1 MVMKN
6 RLGKILWFDFFSLL
20 SRHTQLFNDFILSD
34 IYLSLQDKKVLSN
47 IDLNIH
53 LIRAFEKISKF
64 TAIRL
69 DLYGMRHVSPDNW
82 VDLIAKKPLDPK
94 KATFLA
100 QNFITIFQNA
110 LGIFK
115 LPVKAKEENNHRSEF
130 LYFKIADEFFYI
142 LKINNKKYCNH
153 YYNLFYLIISRV
165 LKYYQ
170 DSLER
175 QNLKEQ
181 IAVLNK
187 SLLDTERSLQIADK
201 AVKRKVYDLHN
212 LVEASNEIYS
222 ILNFKQLI
230 NSALLTIIG
239 QLGIQNALALMNDP
253 ASHAFSLNF
262 QKGFKDRDVEMLK
275 FKIETPLTK
284 YLLKRGTPLY
294 TQDMEKEYVLSAYTK
309 KLKKIGVTLI
319 APIINQGRLQGII
332 GIGEKLY
339 GRSFN
344 QTDYELFHVL
354 INIISISI
362 ENALHYEEVK
372 NLSLT
377 DAMTNLHNY
386 RYFSIRLKEELN
398 RSKRSKAKV
407 SLLIIDIDHFK
418 NYNDT
423 LGHQAGDEA
432 LRSLGKVLKLAVRDE
447 DIVCRYGGE
456 EFCIILPGISRN
468 SLEILGERLRQK
480 IEVHNFY
487 KERVQPAGRLTVS
500 LGGAT
505 FPDDARN
512 PDELIQR
519 ADQALYEAKNMGRN
533 QMQLY
538 LNPAIRNV
546 EIPKEINPILSQ

>member
-1 MVMKN
+1 MN
-6 RLGKILWFDFFSLL
+6 RIFKKLL
-20 SRHTQLFNDFILSD
+20 RFEFLPGLNHQAHIFNDFILSD
-34 IYLSLQDKKVLSN
+34 TYLTLPDNNVISN
-47 IDLNIH
+47 MDLNVH
-53 LIRAFEKISKF
+53 LIGAFEKISKF
-64 TAIRL
+64 TSLSL
-69 DLYGMRHVSPDNW
+69 DFHGARKETPEMW
-82 VDLIAKKPLDPK
+82 MDLIAKKPLHLKSSGYYIRHFND
-94 KATFLA
+94 
-100 QNFITIFQNA
+100 
-110 LGIFK
+110 IFK
-115 LPVKAKEENNHRSEF
+115 NHMGIYNSADLPGQGNGYTGEF
-130 LYFKIADEFFYI
+130 LYFQIQGEFFYI
-142 LKINNKKYCNH
+142 LKIGNRKYRAN
-153 YYNLFYLIISRV
+153 YYNLFYLIVSRL
-165 LKYYQ
+165 LKSHQ
-170 DSLER
+170 ELLEKEG
-175 QNLKEQ
+175 LKEQ

-187 SLLDTERSLQIADK
+187 SLLESDRSLQIAEK

-239 QLGIQNALALMNDP
+239 QLGIQNALALMYESGTHSY
-253 ASHAFSLNF
+253 SHIFH
-262 QKGFKDRDVEMLK
+262 KGFKERDVEILK
-275 FKIETPLTK
+275 FKIETPIAK
-284 YLLKRGTPLY
+284 YLLKRGTPLFVEDL
-294 TQDMEKEYVLSAYTK
+294 QKEYVLNAYTR
-309 KLKKIGVTLI
+309 KLRRIGLSLL
-319 APIINQGRLQGII
+319 APIINQGRLQGVI

-339 GRSFN
+339 GHSFS

-398 RSKRSKAKV
+398 RARRNKSKV

-432 LRSLGKVLKLAVRDE
+432 LRSLGKVLKAAVRDE
-447 DIVCRYGGE
+447 DIVSRYGGE
-456 EFCIILPGISRN
+456 EFCIILPGISK
-468 SLEILGERLRQK
+468 SSVEILGERLRQK
-480 IEVHNFY
+480 VESHAFY
-487 KERVQPAGRLTVS
+487 KARVQPEGKLTVS

-512 PDELIQR
+512 PEELIQH

-533 QMQLY
+533 QMRLY
-538 LNPAIRNV
+538 LNQAHGGID
-546 EIPKEINPILSQ
+546 IQKEITRVITQ

>member
-1 MVMKN
+1 MKSIFK
-6 RLGKILWFDFFSLL
+6 KILRFDFLPLL
-20 SRHTQLFNDFILSD
+20 NQQAHLFNDFILSD
-34 IYLSLQDKKVLSN
+34 TYLALPDQNVISN

-64 TAIRL
+64 TSLSL
-69 DLYGMRHVSPDNW
+69 DLYGVRKDTPEHW
-82 VDLIAKKPLDPK
+82 LDLLAKKPLHLK
-94 KATFLA
+94 KSGY
-100 QNFITIFQNA
+100 FIRHFNDIFTNQ
-110 LGIFK
+110 LGIYDGAEK
-115 LPVKAKEENNHRSEF
+115 SNPENEFQSEF
-130 LYFKIADEFFYI
+130 LYFQLQDEFYYI
-142 LKINNKKYCNH
+142 LRIANKKYRAN
-153 YYNLFYLIISRV
+153 YYNLFYLIISRL
-165 LKYYQ
+165 LKSHQ
-170 DSLER
+170 ESVAR
-175 QNLKEQ
+175 AGLKEQ
-181 IAVLNK
+181 IAILHK
-187 SLLDTERSLQIADK
+187 SLLESANSLQIAEK

-239 QLGIQNALALMNDP
+239 QLGIQNALALMYE
-253 ASHAFSLNF
+253 AGTHTFSHNF
-262 QKGFKDRDVEMLK
+262 QKGFKERDVEILK
-275 FKIETPLTK
+275 FKIETPIAK
-284 YLLKRGTPLY
+284 YLLKRGTPLFVE
-294 TQDMEKEYVLSAYTK
+294 DLEKEYVLNAYTK
-309 KLKKIGVTLI
+309 KLKRIGLYLI
-319 APIINQGRLQGII
+319 APILIQGRLQGII

-339 GRSFN
+339 GHSFS
-344 QTDYELFHVL
+344 QSDYELFHVL

-398 RSKRSKAKV
+398 RGRRNKSKV

-432 LRSLGKVLKLAVRDE
+432 LRSLGKVLKAAVRDE
-447 DIVCRYGGE
+447 DIVSRYGGE
-456 EFCIILPGISRN
+456 EFCIILPGISK
-468 SLEILGERLRQK
+468 SSMEILGERLRQK
-480 IEVHNFY
+480 IESHVFY
-487 KERVQPAGRLTVS
+487 KERVQPDGKLTVS

-533 QMQLY
+533 QMRLY
-538 LNPAIRNV
+538 LNSARRDV
-546 EIPKEINPILSQ
+546 DLQKEITRVITQ